1 MTSYDVFADATGG
14 VRSVAEP
21 RARFLDLVG
30 SEWLKLWSLRSTTW
44 SLLLS
49 ALVVVGFNLGTAWD
63 HYRYWFQYDAASRA
77 DFVANELAL
86 WDAFTGNAS
95 MVLVLCASATGAV
108 AVTGEYGTGFV
119 RTAFA
124 AVPARGA
131 LMAAKL
137 LVIAGVQTVF
147 GVVAAGL
154 SFWSTQAVLAE
165 RGVGLP
171 LTHPGALRIVVA
183 SALLAPV
190 CALAGAALGTVLR
203 QSAVSVVGSVVL
215 LLLVPS
221 VLSDERRL
229 SAVFAH
235 ATPLHAWQRLVAV
248 GTHGESY
255 PWTTGG
261 AWLVYASW
269 ALGAV
274 AVSVVAVRRRD
285 L

>member
-1 MTSYDVFADATGG
+1 MT
-14 VRSVAEP
+14 EP
-21 RARFLDLVG
+21 RARFRDLVG
-30 SEWLKLWSLRSTTW
+30 SEWLKLWSLRSTAW
-44 SLLLS
+44 SLLLG

-63 HYRYWFQYDAASRA
+63 HYRYWFQYDAAGRA
-77 DFVANELAL
+77 EFVANELAL

-95 MVLVLCASATGAV
+95 MVLVLCAAATGAV
-108 AVTGEYGTGFV
+108 AVAGEYGTGLV
-119 RTAFA
+119 RTTFA

-137 LVIAGVQTVF
+137 LVIAGVQSVF
-147 GVVAAGL
+147 GAVAAGL

-190 CALAGAALGTVLR
+190 CALAGAALGAVLR
-203 QSAVSVVGSVVL
+203 QSALSVVGSVVL

-221 VLSDERRL
+221 VLGDERRL

-248 GTHGESY
+248 GTHGEPY

-274 AVSVVAVRRRD
+274 AVSVAAVRRKD